1 MPKHDVLI
9 SYSTQDQALAQ
20 RVVRTLTARGI
31 RCWAAF
37 QDLETGQFWPG
48 AITEAINDCS
58 IFVLLLTKHSNAS
71 RQVTRELTQ
80 ADTLN
85 KLLYC
90 VQTEDLS
97 ISPNVQYFFSAVQR
111 YEAFQVDLDTS
122 LARMADDILRQLQR
136 LDPVER
142 PAAPTD
148 PISSSKRRS
157 STVART
163 IRMSAAVVGSLVLGI
178 MVTLVVNQSRSDR
191 PDHPLPSST
200 GTGKAADP
208 PRPTDISGSKIP
220 DPGGS
225 GKTAGGSKAP
235 DSTVTSSA
243 PVAPNRVDSTAPVAS
258 KRVDAPAGRAM
269 SAKERESSKAAPSS
283 RSIDVITDFTL
294 SIDRVGY
301 FSSKPFEVADLDL
314 RRDFLIAFDVKSTR
328 PGGSTRYGVA
338 WNLQEDDFLL
348 FTIHSIG
355 PGGYSIGAGRS
366 RTYTPFSRF
375 SQGGVAINAESQFDR
390 LQMEKQGDALV
401 FRING
406 REVWRTS
413 TYKLESNRFA
423 FWAADS
429 SDAVMKSYTVR
440 QE

>member
-1 MPKHDVLI
+1 MRRSRLRKRSFESIFGGTMPKHDVLI
-9 SYSTQDQALAQ
+9 SYSTQDQALAE

-90 VQTEDLS
+90 IQTEDLS

-220 DPGGS
+220 DPGVS
-225 GKTAGGSKAP
+225 GKAAGGSKAP

-243 PVAPNRVDSTAPVAS
+243 PDSTSTNWRRGAGCQSLAYPASTRANCSSVTGRPVATS
-258 KRVDAPAGRAM
+258 TSGMPGTNTTGVIGTEM
-269 SAKERESSKAAPSS
+269 SSKCVDPSGAAC
-283 RSIDVITDFTL
+283 
-294 SIDRVGY
+294 
-301 FSSKPFEVADLDL
+301 
-314 RRDFLIAFDVKSTR
+314 TR
-328 PGGSTRYGVA
+328 G
-338 WNLQEDDFLL
+338 
-348 FTIHSIG
+348 
-355 PGGYSIGAGRS
+355 
-366 RTYTPFSRF
+366 
-375 SQGGVAINAESQFDR
+375 
-390 LQMEKQGDALV
+390 
-401 FRING
+401 
-406 REVWRTS
+406 
-413 TYKLESNRFA
+413 
-423 FWAADS
+423 
-429 SDAVMKSYTVR
+429 
-440 QE
+440 